1 MLWAWE
7 VVPLGCVWVGFV
19 LLFAL
24 VLGVELELDVGAG
37 GVGPVGG
44 GLLLELLLEDVV
56 RVLLFVIVMFPS
68 PLSL

>member
-1 MLWAWE
+1 MLWVWE

-19 LLFAL
+19 L
-24 VLGVELELDVGAG
+24 VLEVELELDIGAG

-44 GLLLELLLEDVV
+44 GLLLRLLLDDVV
-56 RVLLFVIVMFPS
+56 RVLLFVIVVFPS

>member
-1 MLWAWE
+1 M
-7 VVPLGCVWVGFV
+7 

-24 VLGVELELDVGAG
+24 VLGVELDVGAG

-44 GLLLELLLEDVV
+44 GLLLRLLLDDVV
-56 RVLLFVIVMFPS
+56 RVLLFVIVVFPS